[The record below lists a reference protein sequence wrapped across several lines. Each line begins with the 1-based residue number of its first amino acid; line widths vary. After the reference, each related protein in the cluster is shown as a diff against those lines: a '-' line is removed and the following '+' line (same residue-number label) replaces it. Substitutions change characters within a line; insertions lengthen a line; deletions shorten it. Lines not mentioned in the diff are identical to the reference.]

1 MNKSQWAGSEDVGAS
16 AFFESLH
23 AGLPVLTIATQRTE
37 LSTCDAREVLAEVLE
52 RNSRGFDYLLV
63 TEPVAADEAQ
73 IIGLLDAAACL
84 RNGSRGAVAE
94 YCCFLS
100 ERTLIGAD
108 ASILSFIQDAPAS
121 PCRLVVS
128 GRRIVGLVGI
138 SDLQKLPARA
148 ALFGLI
154 TGLEIT
160 MADAIRRANTAEE
173 WERLLS
179 EGRRAK
185 LEQRIEKAR
194 KNDSF
199 VDRLIYTE
207 FADKISIVCRSLK
220 LPKSRNANEEVLKRV
235 MSLRDN
241 LAHAN
246 DYAAS
251 PQAASEVCSTV
262 NELLLLH
269 RAIATASRRAL

>member
-1 MNKSQWAGSEDVGAS
+1 MDRSQWAGSEDVGAS
-16 AFFESLH
+16 AFFERLH
-23 AGLPVLTIATQRTE
+23 AVLTVLTIATQRTE
-37 LSTCDAREVLAEVLE
+37 LSTCDVCEALAEVLE
-52 RNSRGFDYLLV
+52 RNSSGFDYLPV

-84 RNGSRGAVAE
+84 RNESRGTVAE
-94 YCCFLS
+94 HCCFLS

-128 GRRIVGLVGI
+128 GRRIVGLVGL

-179 EGRRAK
+179 DGRRAK
-185 LEQRIEKAR
+185 LEKKIEKAH
-194 KNDSF
+194 KNNSF
-199 VDRLIYTE
+199 VDRLLYTE
-207 FADKISIVCRSLK
+207 FSDKITIVCRSLN
-220 LPKSRNANEEVLKRV
+220 LPKSRKANERILNRV

-251 PQAASEVCSTV
+251 PEAASDVCSTV
-262 NELLLLH
+262 NELLMLH
-269 RAIATASRRAL
+269 RAIATASKRAL